1 MKVFAMIVLCLVL
14 PPVGI
19 AWVFLNILS
28 KQWEEEDKV
37 KAKEKAEQKEFMKR
51 ATAALEKNAA

>member
-19 AWVFLNILS
+19 AWVLLNILS
-28 KQWEEEDKV
+28 KQWEDED
-37 KAKEKAEQKEFMKR
+37 KEKAEQKELLKR
-51 ATAALEKNAA
+51 ATVALEKNAA